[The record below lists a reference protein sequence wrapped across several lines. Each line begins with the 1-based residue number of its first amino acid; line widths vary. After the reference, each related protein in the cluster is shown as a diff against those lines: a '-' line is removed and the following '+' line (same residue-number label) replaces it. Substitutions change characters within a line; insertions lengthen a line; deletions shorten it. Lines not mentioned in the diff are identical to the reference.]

1 MKKITFAM
9 IAFLVFKFG
18 NAQNT
23 CAGAISVASGS
34 TTSVGT
40 INGSKDNTCAWGTA
54 ATFGEWY
61 IYNSSIEGV
70 VTISSDLSQN
80 DGITNSD
87 DTRVSVYTGSC
98 GVFTCHAA
106 SDDVNGS
113 NYLTTLTFVVRTG
126 VSYYILWDDRWSNLG
141 FDFTLT
147 EELVTCTS
155 GPYTPPY
162 SEDFSNINEVPVC
175 WNLIDADGDGFN
187 WEVIDYDI
195 DDDGSLDGNPTL
207 ASYSYDND
215 SNTPLTPDNWII
227 TEAIDLTNATAG
239 SPTLTWKARGLD
251 IDFAD
256 ENYTVYAATGNE
268 IADFLASSV
277 TFNEII
283 GQNGGAG
290 VTFVNRSLDISA
302 FAGQMVYIAFR
313 HHNVSDEFVL
323 NIDDLAVTATLG
335 LDEFNNNVFKHY
347 YNKDTD
353 VLTLDSSN
361 LPLDNIE
368 MFNVLGQEVLRK
380 GLSDTIES
388 ISLAEM
394 QDGVYIAKVTIEGQ
408 VQTVKLLKQ

>member
-1 MKKITFAM
+1 MKKITFAF
-9 IAFLVFKFG
+9 ISFFAFQFG
-18 NAQNT
+18 NAQDT
-23 CAGAISVASGS
+23 CSGAISVNSGS

-40 INGSKDNTCAWGTA
+40 INGSADNTCAWDIA

-61 IYNSSIEGV
+61 IYNSTIDGV
-70 VTISSDLSQN
+70 VTISSDLTQN
-80 DGITNSD
+80 DGVVNSD
-87 DTRVSVYTGSC
+87 DTRVSIYTGTC
-98 GVFTCHAA
+98 GAFTCQAA
-106 SDDVNGS
+106 SDDISGS
-113 NYLTTLTFVVRTG
+113 NFLTTLTFVVNTG
-126 VSYYILWDDRWSNLG
+126 VSYYILWDDRWSDLG

-147 EELVTCTS
+147 EELVSCTP
-155 GPYTPPY
+155 GPHTPPY

-175 WNLIDADGDGFN
+175 WNLIDNDGDGFN
-187 WEVIDYDI
+187 WEVIDFDL
-195 DDDGSLDGNPTL
+195 DDDGSPDGNPTL
-207 ASYSYDND
+207 ASFSYDNN
-215 SNTPLTPDNWII
+215 SFTPLTPDNWII
-227 TEAIDLTNATAG
+227 TEAIDLTNATEG
-239 SPTLTWKARGLD
+239 SQTLTWKARGLD
-251 IDFAD
+251 MNFAD
-256 ENYTVYAATGNE
+256 ENYTVYVATGND
-268 IADFLASSV
+268 ITDFLASTV

-290 VTFVNRSLDISA
+290 ETFVDRSLDISG

-313 HHNVSDEFVL
+313 HHNVTDEFVL